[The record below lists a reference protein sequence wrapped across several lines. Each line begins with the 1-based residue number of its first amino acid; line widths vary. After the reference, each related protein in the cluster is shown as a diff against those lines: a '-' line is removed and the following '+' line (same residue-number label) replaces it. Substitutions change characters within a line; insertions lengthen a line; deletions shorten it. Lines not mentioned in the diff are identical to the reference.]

1 LALVGHK
8 STAVGEKEVILPDLS
23 DRDNQSRT
31 AGTCQH
37 FVLPDAELW
46 LWPNWLDPQRS
57 AVVLETLKAQLQWQ
71 QPELKLFGKSVSIP
85 RQQVWMGDSHCRY
98 RYSGV
103 TFSPEPWHPLVQK
116 LTAWV
121 NQQLNRS
128 FNCVL
133 LNLYQDGGDHMGW
146 HSDDE
151 PELGPNPDVAS
162 LSLGQARRFDLKH
175 KNQQY
180 QLSLPLQD
188 GDLLLMQWPCQHF
201 WLHRVPKQSQAN
213 SARLNLT
220 FRYIEKPL

>member
-1 LALVGHK
+1 M
-8 STAVGEKEVILPDLS
+8 STAVGEKGAILPDLS
-23 DRDNQSRT
+23 DSDNQSRS
-31 AGTCQH
+31 AVGCQR

-46 LWPNWLDPQRS
+46 LWPRWLDTKRS
-57 AVVLETLKAQLQWQ
+57 AAVMQTLQQQLQWQ
-71 QPELKLFGKSVSIP
+71 QPELRLFGNMVSIP
-85 RQQVWMGDSHCRY
+85 RQQVWMGDTHCSY

-103 TFSPEPWHPLVQK
+103 TFMPQPWHPLVQK

-121 NQQLNRS
+121 NQQLNRQ

-133 LNLYQDGGDHMGW
+133 LNLYQDGSDHMGW

-151 PELGPNPDVAS
+151 PELGFCPDVAS

-175 KNQQY
+175 KHQQY

-188 GDLLLMQWPCQHF
+188 GDLLLMQGPCQQH
-201 WLHRVPKQSQAN
+201 WLHRVPKQAQAS